1 MMTREQ
7 ISGGVVMGELQQQ
20 QQQQQQQSMSS
31 SDEMT
36 ERSAMSVLT
45 KVKGCVAD
53 RHAHYGL
60 NSERSTIIDL
70 E

>member
-7 ISGGVVMGELQQQ
+7 ISGGVVVGELQQQ
-20 QQQQQQQSMSS
+20 QQQQSMST

-45 KVKGCVAD
+45 KVIGSVAD
-53 RHAHYGL
+53 RDAYYGL